1 MSQSLVHIRET
12 LEREIPEIRTGEPIG
27 VLFGLFFS
35 VAVLASAGILFGVI
49 FFPNGGAPSLVG
61 IPSLILGGSYLM
73 GAKTA
78 GSSKSTHLFL
88 GSVYGAVKHFRE
100 RDKPPVDKRST
111 VGAVFVERLLTDGPT
126 KENELFRTS
135 GLASYSLEEKRAALA
150 ALSKSDLVENLAT
163 GVQLARGVR
172 DKF

>member
-1 MSQSLVHIRET
+1 
-12 LEREIPEIRTGEPIG
+12 
-27 VLFGLFFS
+27 
-35 VAVLASAGILFGVI
+35 
-49 FFPNGGAPSLVG
+49 
-61 IPSLILGGSYLM
+61 
-73 GAKTA
+73 
-78 GSSKSTHLFL
+78 
-88 GSVYGAVKHFRE
+88 
-100 RDKPPVDKRST
+100 KRST